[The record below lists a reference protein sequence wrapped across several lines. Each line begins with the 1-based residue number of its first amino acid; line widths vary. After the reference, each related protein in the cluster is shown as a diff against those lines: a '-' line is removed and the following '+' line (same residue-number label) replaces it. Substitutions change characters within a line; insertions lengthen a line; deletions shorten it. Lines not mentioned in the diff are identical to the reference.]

1 MPDCYLGHT
10 SEHTKPD
17 DTKIFSWAQRA
28 HCREFHWRC
37 QAYIPTGSKKHL
49 PTNNVRRR
57 KKTTGNALS
66 NGISCCI
73 TIINHQSDRI
83 QKVNKTFNFLQD
95 FVLVGVGWWWQAPG
109 KYCPWQISL
118 SAGKQASSYQAN
130 VSQLVTTQSNP
141 GDITSQSQ
149 CWTSYFLYFQT

>member
-17 DTKIFSWAQRA
+17 DTKIFSWALRA

-83 QKVNKTFNFLQD
+83 QKVNKTFNFLLD
-95 FVLVGVGWWWQAPG
+95 FVLVGVGGDKP
-109 KYCPWQISL
+109 
-118 SAGKQASSYQAN
+118 
-130 VSQLVTTQSNP
+130 LVNIVL
-141 GDITSQSQ
+141 DR
-149 CWTSYFLYFQT
+149 